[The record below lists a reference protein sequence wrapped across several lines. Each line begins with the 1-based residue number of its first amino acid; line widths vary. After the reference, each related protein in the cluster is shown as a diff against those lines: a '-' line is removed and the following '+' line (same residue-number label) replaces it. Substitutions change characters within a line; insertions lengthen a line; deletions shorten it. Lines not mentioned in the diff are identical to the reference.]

1 MKVKDLSHPPIS
13 SSKVP
18 PHLKSRTRLTGLIL
32 SALAAIV
39 STLNPASTE
48 AQTNLTMKPIQVRVE
63 VPVGFN
69 SSYFITNCNLRVP
82 TNGATGVDGTG
93 TNWIIAD
100 VTASI
105 SGAPAGV
112 TASLVNSD
120 LTTPVGT
127 IPISMN
133 TNNASKSTNLIVRL
147 DFDGSEAPGVTTL
160 TLKASGGG
168 LPDDTFLLPLE
179 VAKIWNGP
187 GNAAVNGSGNWSDA
201 TKWQGGVPGPND
213 IVVFNDLG
221 AQTNILLSSSTSTN
235 QLTNSIVDTTTTIS
249 GLRFSQTNGV
259 GSILTNTHNLGIS
272 PGVTLAIKGDAGFK
286 MLRDYTFWTPKMNV
300 SIWGTNGTMVQ
311 TNENSDFAI
320 LTDGATGGNAF
331 EILDMSRLGNL
342 QLDVNQVNI
351 GNIFGYPN
359 YLQFATNGYNS
370 GSTMGSSRPQKIQP
384 TWNMAL
390 TNVVKAVFV
399 DTNNYTNSLD
409 RNYAMLIGH
418 NDLTGGSSGNDQ
430 VVSMGA
436 SNAFFMDGICIGGF
450 GSLGAVLNFQNT
462 NSFAFF
468 RNTNGGRM
476 TIFTC
481 GDGAGTTSLN
491 APAGVNTKCGNS
503 GFGVDFTK
511 GTVDILVDKFFMSMD
526 RGLTS
531 GGGGQ
536 VQSSLGL
543 SSGTIDAND
552 AFICY
557 QSSGDQT
564 NNNNCV
570 ATLTVSTN
578 GVFKVNGTLTLGYT
592 KSDAGDPSAPGNSNG
607 KINIGPGG
615 TVMANNISV
624 GGITKTTG
632 GNNISLSS
640 GASLIVSN
648 NIGDATSGGALGTLS
663 FGGTGNSS
671 LTLFIDGSKPA
682 VPLVYVTNLT
692 ASGTG
697 NKLIIGAVTNVTFPV
712 DIPLI
717 AGVSSSFPIS
727 PSTFDGGVQMPAGM
741 TGILTLSSSNTINI
755 HIINRTP
762 HHLTWRAPGDT
773 ATWDYTSFNWL
784 DTDTGITTN
793 YNNPDIVTFDDTPG
807 HATNV
812 VLGGGSDPLTPLDVN
827 MTNNTVYYT
836 FQDGGNSLLGG
847 PSLNKYGTGTVQ
859 VDGNTTLAAQL
870 NQGNLVGA
878 GSIGSANIAA
888 ATTLNF
894 TGSIGGSVIDSGV
907 ATIGGIVSGTL
918 AVQSGGVV
926 TNSGTINSPFSVKTN
941 GFLYNTSSGSLHNIG
956 AASSGSAQV
965 AAGGILINAGTI
977 GEVGNGD
984 ILFVNGTFEDLATT
998 GMTLSSLTVGTGG
1011 KFIPGG
1017 DGVANTTINSDGNP
1031 AGFPGALLLQLGSTT
1046 VFKVDPSGPANT
1058 TVTAAHLSFGGSSGQ
1073 QTQNGGILVITNIN
1087 GAPFSAGQS
1096 FKLFIS
1102 GSGTVFN
1109 ANTGT
1114 STNTFPTIVPASP
1127 GPGLAWDLRHIWVP
1141 DSLGHDGVI
1150 GVVNANSG
1158 PTFTSSYSLTTT
1170 NIALQFSWDPTNQGM
1185 RLESLV
1191 VPWNQ
1196 GINATNAWTGVAG
1209 SQTNTTVN
1217 LTNNISTNNVFY
1229 RLVFP

>member
-1 MKVKDLSHPPIS
+1 MKVKELFNPPIS
-13 SSKVP
+13 SFKAPPRFKSK
-18 PHLKSRTRLTGLIL
+18 SQLTGLVL
-32 SALAAIV
+32 SGLAAIA
-39 STLNPASTE
+39 TALAPASAE

-63 VPVGFN
+63 VPVGFS
-69 SSYFITNCNLRVP
+69 SSYFITNCNLRIP

-100 VTASI
+100 VSASI
-105 SGAPAGV
+105 SGAPSGV
-112 TASLVNSD
+112 TATLVNSD
-120 LTTPVGT
+120 LTTPVGS
-127 IPISMN
+127 IPVNMN
-133 TNNASKSTNLIVRL
+133 TGNASKSTNLIVRL
-147 DFDGSEAPGVTTL
+147 DFNGTEVSGVTDLTL
-160 TLKASGGG
+160 TASGGG
-168 LPDDTFLLPLE
+168 LPDDTFILPLE

-187 GNAAVNGSGNWSDA
+187 GNAAVNGAGNWSDA
-201 TKWQGGVPGPND
+201 SKWQGGVPGPND
-213 IVVFNDLG
+213 VVVFTDLG
-221 AQTNILLSSSTSTN
+221 AQTNTLLGGTN

-249 GLRFSQTNGV
+249 ALRFAQTNGV
-259 GSILTNTHNLGIS
+259 GSIPTNAHNLTIAS
-272 PGVTLAIKGDAGFK
+272 GVTLAIKGDNGFK

-300 SIWGTNGTMVQ
+300 SISGTNGTLVQ

-320 LTDGATGGNAF
+320 LTDGATAANAF

-342 QLDVNQVNI
+342 QLDVNRVNI

-390 TNVVKAVFV
+390 TNVIKAVFV
-399 DTNNYTNSLD
+399 DTNNYANSLD
-409 RNYAMLIGH
+409 RNYAMIIGH

-430 VVSMGA
+430 VVSMGV
-436 SNAFFMDGICIGGF
+436 SNAFFIDGICIGGF

-462 NSFAFF
+462 NSYAIF

-476 TIFTC
+476 SIFTC
-481 GDGAGTTSLN
+481 GDGAGTASLN

-543 SSGTIDAND
+543 ANGIIDAND

-557 QSSGDQT
+557 QSSGNQT

-570 ATLTVSTN
+570 ATLTVTN
-578 GVFKVNGTLTLGYT
+578 LGVFKVNNTLTLGYT

-624 GGITKTTG
+624 GGVTKTTG

-640 GASLIVSN
+640 GGSLIVSN
-648 NIGDATSGGALGTLS
+648 NIGDATPGGALGTLS

-682 VPLVYVTNLT
+682 VPLVYLTNLT
-692 ASGTG
+692 AAGTG
-697 NKLIIGAVTNVTFPV
+697 NKLVIGAVTNVTFPV

-717 AGVSSSFPIS
+717 AGVGGISFPIS
-727 PSTFDGGVQMPAGM
+727 PSVFDGGVQMPAGM
-741 TGILTLSSSNTINI
+741 TGILSLSSSNTINI

-773 ATWDYTSFNWL
+773 ATWDYTSLNWI
-784 DTDTGITTN
+784 DTDTGLTTN
-793 YNNPDIVTFDDTPG
+793 YNNPDIVTFDDASG

-812 VLGGGSDPLTPLDVN
+812 VLGGGSDPLTPLGVN

-847 PSLNKYGTGTVQ
+847 PALNKGGTGTVE
-859 VDGNTTLAAQL
+859 VDGNTTLAAQV
-870 NQGNLVGA
+870 NQGNLVGV
-878 GSIGSANIAA
+878 GSIGSANVAA
-888 ATTLNF
+888 GATMNF
-894 TGSIGGSVIDSGV
+894 TGNIGGTVIDSGV
-907 ATIGGIVSGTL
+907 ATVGGIVSGTL
-918 AVQSGGVV
+918 TVQSGGVF
-926 TNSGTINSPFSVKTN
+926 TNAGTVNNPFSVKTN
-941 GFLYNTSSGSLHNIG
+941 AFLYNAGNGALHNIG
-956 AASSGSAQV
+956 AASSASAQV

-998 GMTLSSLTVGTGG
+998 GLTLSSVTVGSGG

-1017 DGVANTTINSDGNP
+1017 DGVGNTTIGSDGTGN
-1031 AGFPGALLLQLGSTT
+1031 FPGALLLQLGSTT
-1046 VFKVDPSGPANT
+1046 VFKVDPSVPANT
-1058 TVTAAHLSFGGSSGQ
+1058 TVTSAHLSFGGSASA
-1073 QTQNGGILVITNIN
+1073 QTQNGGTLVITNIN
-1087 GAPFSAGQS
+1087 GAPFTAGQS
-1096 FKLFIS
+1096 FKLFVNAF
-1102 GSGTVFN
+1102 GSALING
-1109 ANTGT
+1109 NTGT
-1114 STNTFPTIVPASP
+1114 STNTYPTIVPASP

-1141 DSLGHDGVI
+1141 DAQGHDGVI

-1158 PTFTSSYSLTTT
+1158 PTFTSTYSLTTT
-1170 NIALQFSWDPTNQGM
+1170 NIALQFSWDPSNIGM
-1185 RLESLV
+1185 RLESLT
-1191 VPWNQ
+1191 VPIGQ
-1196 GINATNAWTGVAG
+1196 GINATNPWTGIAG
-1209 SQTNTTVN
+1209 SWTNTTVN
-1217 LTNNISTNNVFY
+1217 LTNNLTTNNVFY